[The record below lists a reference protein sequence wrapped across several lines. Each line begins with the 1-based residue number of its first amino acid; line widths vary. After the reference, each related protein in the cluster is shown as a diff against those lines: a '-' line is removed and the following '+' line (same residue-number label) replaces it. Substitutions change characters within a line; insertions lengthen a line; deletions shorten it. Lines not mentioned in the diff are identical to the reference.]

1 VECSQFILE
10 FPLEPDYS
18 FDSFIATGKNRLII
32 NEIINLKNHHDH
44 SLTLTGLA
52 GSGKTHL
59 LHAAISY
66 FQAENKTKQTTAVYL
81 DIAALV
87 SQVASHKE
95 GDLAQLLTRY
105 KDYCVVAIDEL
116 EKLENQPP
124 LQEAVLFL
132 FNQVISKGGKLL
144 FASRISPNNMDWLRK
159 DLSSR
164 LLWGEVFT
172 ITPPCDD
179 ELGEILTKM
188 AHDRQVK
195 LSPELINFLQLRL
208 PRRVPDYGDAMEKLD
223 RAGKGLKQKI
233 TVPLAKKVLG
243 F

>member
-1 VECSQFILE
+1 MECSQFILE

-32 NEIINLKNHHDH
+32 NEIINLEDHHDH

-59 LHAAISY
+59 LQAATTY
-66 FQAENKTKQTTAVYL
+66 FQTKNKTKQNTAIYL

-87 SQVASHKE
+87 NQATSYKE

-105 KDYCVVAIDEL
+105 GVYSIVAIDEL
-116 EKLENQPP
+116 EKLENQPQ

-132 FNQVISKGGKLL
+132 FNQVIAKGGKLL

-164 LLWGEVFT
+164 LLWGEVFN
-172 ITPPCDD
+172 ITPPSDD

-195 LSPELINFLQLRL
+195 LGPELIKFLQLRL

-223 RAGKGLKQKI
+223 RAGKGLKHKI

>member
-1 VECSQFILE
+1 VECSQFILD

-59 LHAAISY
+59 LQAATTY
-66 FQAENKTKQTTAVYL
+66 FQGEDKTNPRSAIYL
-81 DIAALV
+81 DIEALV
-87 SQVASHKE
+87 SQVASQKE

-105 KDYCVVAIDEL
+105 GAFSIVAIDEL
-116 EKLENQPP
+116 EKLKNQPP

-144 FASRISPNNMDWLRK
+144 FASRISPNNMNWLRK

-172 ITPPCDD
+172 LTPPSDE

-195 LSPELINFLQLRL
+195 VSPELIKYLQLRL
-208 PRRVPDYGDAMEKLD
+208 PRRVPAYGDAMEKLD
-223 RAGKGLKQKI
+223 RAGKSLKHKI